1 MANAV
6 AGKRSKIGNLRADC
20 TNAVIR
26 KTIFFSPYCK
36 TLMLYST

>member
-6 AGKRSKIGNLRADC
+6 AGKRSEIGSLRADC

-26 KTIFFSPYCK
+26 KTARIKPNAVISFFNS
-36 TLMLYST
+36 